1 MYLVGQCLR
10 HHQPFI
16 SEKAIMKQQQG
27 FTIVITVVLLMVA
40 AIIGLYAMRSAITQ
54 DKASANIYNKT
65 ISHNAAEHGASQF
78 YQWASTRFLNNGW
91 PAAASDRSSSVW
103 GTMVP
108 ADSTGSANIGDNG
121 YFWINTTDD
130 ISGCATRN
138 TNPCWDDTNKQVTA
152 LITGNLVKGSG
163 ISRTVLG
170 ESKVRIKIA
179 AAGTTKIPD
188 MPGALTLGGTVTAFD
203 AATSNAFGIT
213 GNSKLAIATGDSG
226 SNTVVKN
233 AIRSSRIANYTCLTT
248 NCISNTDLGIWNR
261 PTDLTN
267 FINSIA
273 DSPLVTLVKG
283 DAHHPTLPTCSGVL
297 VITGNFYINGRGC
310 GVFEGVIIVL
320 GGTVHINGG
329 GNLNING
336 GLYVAKMTITPSTGT
351 GIGSASFGN
360 QRVDE
365 GFIVNGGGNM
375 NITYNNSYFASLDD
389 ILSGKYMNR
398 AYIKDWA
405 DVI

>member
-1 MYLVGQCLR
+1 MYLVGQYLR
-10 HHQPFI
+10 HYQPFI

-226 SNTVVKN
+226 SNTVVEN

-248 NCISNTDLGIWNR
+248 DCISNTDLGIWNR

-283 DAHHPTLPTCSGVL
+283 DVYGPTLPTCSGIL
-297 VITGNFYINGRGC
+297 VITGNLYINGRGC

-329 GNLNING
+329 GNLDING

-351 GIGSASFGN
+351 GTGSASFGN

-365 GFIVNGGGNM
+365 GFIINGGGNM

-389 ILSGKYMNR
+389 IQSGKYMNR

>member
-1 MYLVGQCLR
+1 
-10 HHQPFI
+10 
-16 SEKAIMKQQQG
+16 
-27 FTIVITVVLLMVA
+27 MVA

-203 AATSNAFGIT
+203 AANSNAFGIT

-226 SNTVVKN
+226 SNTVVEN

-248 NCISNTDLGIWNR
+248 DCISNTDLGIWNR

-273 DSPLVTLVKG
+273 DSPLVTLVQG
-283 DAHHPTLPTCSGVL
+283 DAYDPTLPTCSGVL

-336 GLYVAKMTITPSTGT
+336 ALYVAKMTITPSTGT